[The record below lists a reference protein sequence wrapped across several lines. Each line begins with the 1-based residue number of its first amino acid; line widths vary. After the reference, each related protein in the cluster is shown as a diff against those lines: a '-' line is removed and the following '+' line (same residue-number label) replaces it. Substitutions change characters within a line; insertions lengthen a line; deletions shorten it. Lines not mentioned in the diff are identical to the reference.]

1 MKKEIHA
8 IYENGILRPL
18 EPLEGI
24 PEKSEVEFTIQSPS
38 SYPDLKDLFGT
49 LPKED
54 ADEMKKIIEE
64 EFEKVDLN
72 DRSLR
77 L

>member
-24 PEKSEVEFTIQSPS
+24 PEKSEVELTIQSPPS
-38 SYPDLKDLFGT
+38 PPDLKDLFGT

-72 DRSLR
+72 EW
-77 L
+77 

>member
-18 EPLEGI
+18 EPLKDI
-24 PEKSEVEFTIQSPS
+24 PEKSEVELTIQSLPAR
-38 SYPDLKDLFGT
+38 PDLKDLFGT

-54 ADEMKKIIEE
+54 ADEMKKIVEE
-64 EFEKVDLN
+64 EFEKVNLN
-72 DRSLR
+72 EW
-77 L
+77 